1 MKSAE
6 ELAKEYIQS
15 LPLGTYGREFDAF
28 IAGYIACLEN
38 WKWSDYDR
46 QEGKSGP
53 NHTDAVSVLNVPI
66 SRPSD
71 DGDAV

>member
-6 ELAKEYIQS
+6 ELAKEYLAT
-15 LPLGTYGREFDAF
+15 LPLGTYGKEFDAF

-46 QEGKSGP
+46 QKSNTGP
-53 NHTDAVSVLNVPI
+53 DNSNEIPVLNVPI
-66 SRPSD
+66 SRP
-71 DGDAV
+71 